1 MVKLKVL
8 QDFHDW
14 QAKVLR
20 QKGAVIEVTEQRFKE
35 LSKNLEAQGVKADTV
50 VEVVKEDKKVTKP
63 SA

>member
-20 QKGAVIEVTEQRFKE
+20 LKGAVIEVAEQRFKE
-35 LSKNLEAQGVKADTV
+35 LSKNFEAQGVKIDTV
-50 VEVVKEDKKVTKP
+50 VEVVKEDKKSSK
-63 SA
+63 

>member
-20 QKGAVIEVTEQRFKE
+20 PKGAIIEVTEQRFKE
-35 LSKNLEAQGVKADTV
+35 LSKNLEAQGVKTDT
-50 VEVVKEDKKVTKP
+50 VVKEDKKSSK
-63 SA
+63 

>member
-20 QKGAVIEVTEQRFKE
+20 PKGTVIEVTEKRFKE
-35 LSKNLEAQGVKADTV
+35 LSKNLEAQGVKTDTV
-50 VEVVKEDKKVTKP
+50 VEVV
-63 SA
+63 

>member
-20 QKGAVIEVTEQRFKE
+20 PKGAIIEVTEQRFKE
-35 LSKNLEAQGVKADTV
+35 LSKNLEAQGVKTDTV
-50 VEVVKEDKKVTKP
+50 VEVVKEDKKSSK
-63 SA
+63 